1 MTRPFV
7 LILSTHD
14 FVPDGWTLSVS
25 PCPSDTEK
33 RFSRG
38 FKAAI
43 FLLERVPMEFEIL
56 QKFDEDGYYAGQCT
70 FQVIEGV
77 FAPENTTETPLPE
90 DANLEVNFYKWNGQG
105 WEAEKKPTC
114 AADLVGVV
122 VSHTSQTAHDQ
133 EMRKL
138 VQRFGSE
145 DGYRIKRGENLEW
158 IVEKIP
164 QEEIDA
170 QAIDAELSDF
180 DSKIASLKDRM
191 ATAMLMGDD
200 DAVAALRAEYQGFMA
215 A

>member
-1 MTRPFV
+1 
-7 LILSTHD
+7 
-14 FVPDGWTLSVS
+14 
-25 PCPSDTEK
+25 
-33 RFSRG
+33 
-38 FKAAI
+38 
-43 FLLERVPMEFEIL
+43 MEFKIL

-70 FQVIEGV
+70 FQVLEGV

-170 QAIDAELSDF
+170 QAIDDELSDF

-191 ATAMLMGDD
+191 ATAMLIGDEEQI
-200 DAVAALRAEYQGFMA
+200 ASLRAEYQGFMA
-215 A
+215 I